1 VYIDALTLSVR
12 EIVALIGGWSVLLIG
27 MSTFL
32 SRLFLER
39 QLSRW
44 RRDEQLMLETLRS
57 ELSGNRLLLEAAIK
71 SYTSGQDLLQQR
83 RVAAVE
89 RLWAG
94 VLQLRER
101 FSAPV
106 FFFGILL
113 PSEYDS
119 VFEKDGPLADTVSKT
134 TEETIQSA
142 IDATTHLE
150 SDRPHLGEALWL
162 RFFIYR
168 AFLARLAYLIVSGK
182 KRRHIQDWRSDGG
195 VRQQLGHVLSKDTV
209 ESLLRSADDPNSIN
223 RAINMLE
230 SLLLEEMSLIT
241 SGRRSSFESFENA
254 KDLRAAMSAESSAG
268 LWDKDKKGA

>member
-1 VYIDALTLSVR
+1 MHIDAWTLSLR
-12 EIVALIGGWSVLLIG
+12 EIVALIGGWSVLLVG
-27 MSTFL
+27 LSAFL
-32 SRLFLER
+32 SRFFLER

-44 RRDEQLMLETLRS
+44 RRDEQLVLETLRS
-57 ELSGNRLLLEAAIK
+57 ELSGSRLLLEAATK
-71 SYTSGQDLLQQR
+71 SHSSGQDLLQQR

-89 RLWAG
+89 RLWLG

-101 FSAPV
+101 FSTPV

-119 VFEKDGPLADTVSKT
+119 VFEKEGPLADMISKI

-142 IDATTHLE
+142 VEPTAQLE
-150 SDRPHLGEALWL
+150 SDRPQLGEALWL

-182 KRRHIQDWRSDGG
+182 NRRHIKDWREDGG
-195 VRQQLGHVLSKDTV
+195 VRQQLGHVLSKD
-209 ESLLRSADDPNSIN
+209 A
-223 RAINMLE
+223 LE
-230 SLLLEEMSLIT
+230 SLLSTASDVNSIHRAVNMVEALLLEEISLIT

-254 KDLRAAMSAESSAG
+254 RELRAAMSAEKPVTS
-268 LWDKDKKGA
+268 